1 MLFNTI
7 EFVIFFTVIIVL
19 LVLLKNRQFQIG
31 FVLVASYFFFYFTS
45 NYLITLLVFTTI
57 WNYYFAQAI
66 WNSNSQSKKKYLLTI
81 NLAGSL
87 GLLGIFKYAD
97 FGIEQFNNLAL
108 NFGISEI
115 PYLEDDMATL
125 RIPYE
130 FD

>member
-97 FGIEQFNNLAL
+97 FKNPKE
-108 NFGISEI
+108 
-115 PYLEDDMATL
+115 T
-125 RIPYE
+125 
-130 FD
+130 